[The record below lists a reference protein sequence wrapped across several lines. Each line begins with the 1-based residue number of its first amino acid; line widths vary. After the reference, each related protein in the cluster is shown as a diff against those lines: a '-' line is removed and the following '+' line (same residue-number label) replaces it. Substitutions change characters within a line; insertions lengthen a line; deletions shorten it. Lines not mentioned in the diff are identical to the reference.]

1 MRRQTVKDAP
11 PFDAAMPLSR
21 DQEMDLYLYRHHG
34 RTGYWAEEG
43 KRGNREFSVS
53 PLFSQADKAPPGTIE
68 RLEDEPDPPGPVSIG
83 WSS

>member
-43 KRGNREFSVS
+43 KRGNREFPVR
-53 PLFSQADKAPPGTIE
+53 PFFSQADKGRPDGSAGHDRSPG
-68 RLEDEPDPPGPVSIG
+68 G
-83 WSS
+83 